1 MSIKYTGH
9 WSSRANCP
17 IHLVSMQEIL
27 RSNDVVYISWISAL
41 LADSGIEVVM
51 LDTHMSVLEGSV
63 SAIPRRIMVAD
74 EHYDEAAV
82 LVQAAEDERKTGS
95 TPDFLLDGA
104 IILKQPKKGYRA
116 AIDPVM
122 LAASVPKSPNGSVL
136 DLGCGVGTAALC
148 YGHRVKAHPII
159 GLEQHAEF
167 AALAVENV
175 RANGLEDRITIF
187 TGDLLSPPAP
197 MAPASFQHVMA
208 NPPYVTVEK
217 ADSRMDPE
225 RRKSHIEGDAK
236 LVDWIACAHRLLLHK
251 GSLTII
257 FDATRLDD
265 LLIGLGQGFGG
276 VVVFPLWPTQSLE
289 EGGQDA
295 KRVIV
300 QARKGVR
307 TPLRMASGL
316 VLHQADG
323 SYTKA
328 AERVLRDGA
337 ALTL

>member
-1 MSIKYTGH
+1 
-9 WSSRANCP
+9 
-17 IHLVSMQEIL
+17 MQEIL

-63 SAIPRRIMVAD
+63 SAIPRRLMVAD
-74 EHYDEAAV
+74 EQYDEAAA
-82 LVQAAEDERKTGS
+82 LVQAAEDERITGS
-95 TPDFLLDGA
+95 LPDFLLDGA
-104 IILKQPKKGYRA
+104 IMLKQPKKGYRA

-122 LAASVPKSPNGSVL
+122 LAASVPESPGGTVL

-148 YGHRVKAHPII
+148 YAHRVEAHPII
-159 GLEQHAEF
+159 GLEQDAEF
-167 AALAVENV
+167 AALAAENV
-175 RANGLEDRITIF
+175 RANGLEDRITIS
-187 TGDLLSPPAP
+187 TGDLLNPPAP
-197 MAPASFQHVMA
+197 IAPGFFQHVMA
-208 NPPYVTVEK
+208 NPPYVTAEK
-217 ADSRMDPE
+217 ADSRMDPA
-225 RRKSHIEGDAK
+225 RRNSHIEGDAK
-236 LVDWIACAHRLLLHK
+236 LADWIACAQRLLVHK

-265 LLIGLGQGFGG
+265 LLIGLQNGFGG
-276 VVVFPLWPTQSLE
+276 IVVFPLWPAQSLE
-289 EGGQDA
+289 QGGQDA
-295 KRVIV
+295 KRVII

-323 SYTKA
+323 SYTGA

-337 ALTL
+337 ALVL